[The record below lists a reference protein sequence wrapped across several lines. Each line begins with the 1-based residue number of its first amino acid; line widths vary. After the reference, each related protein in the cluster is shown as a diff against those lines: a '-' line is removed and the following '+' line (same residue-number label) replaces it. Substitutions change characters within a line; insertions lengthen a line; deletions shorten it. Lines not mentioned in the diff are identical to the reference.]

1 MAATTVNPTAVVR
14 EALRHLQNNCVMGGL
29 VYRGHEDEFKQPTN
43 GYKKGASVTV
53 PAPIYYRVKDDAVIN
68 TVQPYERDLTFTVD
82 QRKHVAW
89 PITSQEMTLSIDKLS
104 KRHIQ
109 PAMQAL
115 SNYIDQ
121 DLLSMYKQIPNQ
133 VGTPGTTP
141 SQFYTVAEA
150 AAVLSDHACP
160 PDNRSCLMDPW
171 MQAKLA
177 DSMKGLLM
185 PTMVK
190 QMVQKSSFGHLATF
204 DMYMSQNINSHTVG
218 TGGATI
224 TSLMDGATAEAAT
237 GLVVDENGSVS
248 LVFTEGDILTVA
260 GVNGVNPI
268 SGISTGRLRQF
279 VVRALTPA
287 SGTEDTISTI
297 PGVDPNQIYSS
308 AATED
313 YLPYQ
318 TIDTLP
324 ADNAAVSCAGSAG
337 LVHKVNL
344 AFHRDCI
351 GLIMV
356 PLEMPA
362 SVGWGAQE
370 SAGGYSIRVIRD
382 YDVIN
387 DQEYIRFD
395 VLYGRMVINPFLGV
409 RIAG

>member
-1 MAATTVNPTAVVR
+1 MSTFVNPTAVVR

-29 VYRGHEDEFKQPTN
+29 VYRGHEDEFKKPTN

-53 PAPIYYRVKDDAVIN
+53 PAPIYYRVKDGAVID
-68 TVQPYERDLTFTVD
+68 TVAPYERDITFTVD
-82 QRKHVAW
+82 VRKHVAW
-89 PITSQEMTLSIDKLS
+89 PVTSQEMTMNIDKLS
-104 KRHIQ
+104 KKHIK

-115 SNYIDQ
+115 SNFIDA

-150 AAVLSDHACP
+150 AAVLSDNACP
-160 PDNRSCLMDPW
+160 PDDRSCIMDPW

-190 QMVQKSSFGHLATF
+190 QMIQKTSFGHLATF
-204 DMYMSQNINSHTVG
+204 DMYMSQNVQSHTVG
-218 TGGATI
+218 TGGGTV
-224 TSLMDGATAEAAT
+224 TSLMDGATAEGAT
-237 GLVVDENGSVS
+237 GLVIDEDGSVS
-248 LVFTEGDILTVA
+248 LTFTEGDILTVA
-260 GVNGVNPI
+260 NVNAVNPI
-268 SGISTGRLRQF
+268 SGADLSRLRQF

-287 SGTEDTISTI
+287 SGTEDTVSTI
-297 PGVDPNQIYSS
+297 PGVAPNEIYSS

-318 TIDTLP
+318 NIVTLP
-324 ADNAAVSCAGSAG
+324 SDNAAVSCAGSAS
-337 LVHKVNL
+337 LVHKVNM

-356 PLEMPA
+356 PLEVPA
-362 SVGWGAQE
+362 SVGWSAQE
-370 SAGGYSIRVIRD
+370 SDGGYSIRVVRD
-382 YDVIN
+382 YDVVN

-395 VLYGRMVINPFLGV
+395 VLYGRMVINPMLGC